1 MMSSKFIIKEY
12 SIVLYPKTNNFNSIK
27 AGLEY
32 SKFLLEREQ
41 YIIDLRN
48 VLREC
53 GFEHISTTLSD
64 LYYRG
69 NDSMLALFWLTY
81 SDRLLDFMG
90 IRIDSFLPSYN
101 LEYKKGGN

>member
-1 MMSSKFIIKEY
+1 MMSSKFITKEY

-41 YIIDLRN
+41 YIIDLRG
-48 VLREC
+48 VLCEC

-69 NDSMLALFWLTY
+69 TDSMLTLFLLTY
-81 SDRLLDFMG
+81 SDRLLDFME
-90 IRIDSFLPSYN
+90 IRIDSFLSSYN
-101 LEYKKGGN
+101 V

>member
-1 MMSSKFIIKEY
+1 MMSSKFITKEY

-41 YIIDLRN
+41 YIIDLSS
-48 VLREC
+48 VLCEC

-69 NDSMLALFWLTY
+69 TDEMLALFWLTY
-81 SDRLLDFMG
+81 TDRLLDFME
-90 IRIDSFLPSYN
+90 IRIEPFLRNYN
-101 LEYKKGGN
+101 VE